1 MCMLCWFHDS
11 WLTLPRADERSLEHY
26 KINAGATIHMVLQLR
41 GGFVWMVYEVG
52 LESALFSFGIG
63 AEQ

>member
-1 MCMLCWFHDS
+1 VDQIRLIFS
-11 WLTLPRADERSLEHY
+11 GRQLADERSLEHY